1 MSRRLFYGRDAS
13 GNVRFKMSKPGVDAK
28 SATDDQLQ
36 VGGQKDVPRL
46 VASGTLN
53 LIGKTVA
60 IVNFEEV
67 SRPPIVFT
75 RTIRSGNYIQEPY
88 NRYGFGDGGI
98 WYQALTNAVNFL
110 SESDRNIMYQI
121 FTKEG

>member
-1 MSRRLFYGRDAS
+1 MSRRLFYGRDDS
-13 GNVRFKMSKPGVDAK
+13 GNVVFKMSKPGIDAK
-28 SATDDQLQ
+28 SATDEQLQ
-36 VGGQKDVPRL
+36 IGEQKDVPRL

-60 IVNFEEV
+60 VVNFEEV
-67 SRPPIVFT
+67 SRSPIVFA
-75 RTIRSGNYIQEPY
+75 RTIRSGDYIQEPY

-98 WYQALTNAVNFL
+98 WYQASTNVVNFL

-121 FTKEG
+121 FTKAG

>member
-1 MSRRLFYGRDAS
+1 MSRRLFYGRDDS
-13 GNVRFKMSKPGVDAK
+13 GSVGFKLSKPGIDAK
-28 SATDDQLQ
+28 SATDEQLQ

-67 SRPPIVFT
+67 SRSPIVFA

-98 WYQALTNAVNFL
+98 WYLAFTTGVYFL

-121 FTKEG
+121 FTKAG